1 MSSEG
6 VSPMDRKELMSK
18 IRADLREQPN
28 SHFCEIYFRVTA
40 NKVSSTEVHNA
51 FYELLKRDEISTT
64 GGKWSLREERRKA
77 S

>member
-1 MSSEG
+1 
-6 VSPMDRKELMSK
+6 MDRKELMSK

-28 SHFCEIYFRVTA
+28 SHFSEIYFRVTA
-40 NKVSSTEVHNA
+40 SKVSSTEVHNA

-64 GGKWSLREERRKA
+64 GGKWSLRDQRRKA